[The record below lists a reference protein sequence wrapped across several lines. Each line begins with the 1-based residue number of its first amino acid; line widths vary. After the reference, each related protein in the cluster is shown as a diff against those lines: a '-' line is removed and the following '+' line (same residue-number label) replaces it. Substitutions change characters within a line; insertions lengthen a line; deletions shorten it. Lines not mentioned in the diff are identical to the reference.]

1 MGWFFTSG
9 ATRGGVGAAG
19 ADPDA
24 CAPRS
29 AQRPEWSALEAAL
42 ARRARLVSSHG
53 FMRFLIWKGDCID
66 EPRNSSFSPD
76 ALALPLPA
84 GSSAWFSTPPLFQNG
99 GCGSPFTW
107 ALAVPLG
114 EHLSPR
120 PLCPSSCSPAA
131 GAPRA
136 AGVGRQGRRR
146 WKRPHCPC
154 SVPLTHPFSGPW
166 LPRRSQC
173 GVFACHRSP
182 RPARSRQPPK
192 S

>member
-1 MGWFFTSG
+1 MS
-9 ATRGGVGAAG
+9 
-19 ADPDA
+19 P
-24 CAPRS
+24 
-29 AQRPEWSALEAAL
+29 
-42 ARRARLVSSHG
+42 HG

-66 EPRNSSFSPD
+66 DSRNSSFSPD

-107 ALAVPLG
+107 ALAVPRG

-120 PLCPSSCSPAA
+120 RLCLSSCSPAA

-154 SVPLTHPFSGPW
+154 SVPLPHPFSGPW

-192 S
+192 SQRGADSWALSEEGARFTLGGGRSVPLGRRRIQARGRD